1 MLPWLLGI
9 PGREAG
15 GDGLFLELYN
25 LGNCINHGDF
35 GQGANVISLRPLP
48 PEGGFSGNE
57 HVYRARRD

>member
-1 MLPWLLGI
+1 MLPYLLGI

-25 LGNCINHGDF
+25 SRNCINHGDF

-48 PEGGFSGNE
+48 HEGGSLWV
-57 HVYRARRD
+57 H